1 MLQLAF
7 DARHIFAAHGNFVTR
22 FSGENRPAPDIA
34 PIVGGRA
41 MNDVAFRRLPP
52 VWRRRVGLDRRERFA
67 EQELDRVIDHASIH
81 FASQKCGVD
90 QIEKLLQRHPRRRRD
105 AAAANECGDAVAKQN
120 IIVKELLGVAQ
131 EEEEWMALVNR
142 RV

>member
-1 MLQLAF
+1 
-7 DARHIFAAHGNFVTR
+7 
-22 FSGENRPAPDIA
+22 
-34 PIVGGRA
+34 
-41 MNDVAFRRLPP
+41 VAEYRL
-52 VWRRRVGLDRRERFA
+52 V
-67 EQELDRVIDHASIH
+67 SY
-81 FASQKCGVD
+81 
-90 QIEKLLQRHPRRRRD
+90 RD